1 MMDEKS
7 VTLSFPHLKC
17 SVEWMCDFM
26 ATMVT
31 GVFVKMK
38 DTLNRLHNL
47 PNQEEIVDD
56 RFWL

>member
-1 MMDEKS
+1 
-7 VTLSFPHLKC
+7 
-17 SVEWMCDFM
+17 MCDFI

-38 DTLNRLHNL
+38 YTLNRLHSL

-56 RFWL
+56 RFRL